1 VQRYEL
7 FGAILSSA
15 YYLIDLR
22 GNPGTII
29 SVRISRQAL
38 LASIVLIGLGQVA
51 AAATETKRVVLL
63 HSFGRDFL
71 PWSHYSAEIRA
82 ELTRQ
87 SPWPIEIQDHS
98 LMSARSSDEASERPF
113 IDYLRAFYEKKA
125 PDLIVSI
132 GAPAAVFV
140 QRHRQEL
147 FPGTPMLLTATEQRR
162 VDPGSLSASDAVLA
176 VKNDF
181 AGVLKNILQVLPDT
195 KVVAIVN
202 GSSPTERFWRQ
213 EITREWKPIE
223 NHVSVIWWSDLSFE
237 SILAQAATLPPHSAI
252 FWQLMNVDGAGVA
265 HEGSAAFDRL
275 RAIANAP
282 IFSYEGSY
290 LGKQI
295 VGGPMYSIHEVS
307 QAAAAVALRMLR
319 GETPSQIK
327 AQPVGFA
334 QPKYDWRELKRWDI
348 SESRLP
354 PGSQIYFREATAWQQ
369 YRWQMMAIGAA
380 ILLQAAL
387 ISWLVYEHRRRH
399 NAEVLARSSMSE
411 LQRLDRL
418 ATAAELSASI
428 AHEVNQPLTGIST
441 LASAALHWLA
451 RGKPDPDK
459 MRDALTQILEASHSA
474 SELVTSVR
482 AMFTKQSGNR
492 VELDIN
498 ALIRSVLAILHV
510 ELQKDRIEALTQ
522 LDPALPRIECDRVQL
537 QQVLVNLIKN
547 AIEAMHG
554 EEARVLCIKT
564 SLTQADVVNVSV
576 QDSGCGIDPANV
588 GNLFK
593 ALVTTKEKGMGMG
606 LAICQ
611 SIIESHKGRIWASA
625 AVGKGSVF
633 QFELP
638 CEVAAEPVRP
648 LALHES
654 AA

>member
-1 VQRYEL
+1 
-7 FGAILSSA
+7 
-15 YYLIDLR
+15 
-22 GNPGTII
+22 
-29 SVRISRQAL
+29 
-38 LASIVLIGLGQVA
+38 
-51 AAATETKRVVLL
+51 
-63 HSFGRDFL
+63 
-71 PWSHYSAEIRA
+71 
-82 ELTRQ
+82 
-87 SPWPIEIQDHS
+87 
-98 LMSARSSDEASERPF
+98 
-113 IDYLRAFYEKKA
+113 
-125 PDLIVSI
+125 
-132 GAPAAVFV
+132 
-140 QRHRQEL
+140 
-147 FPGTPMLLTATEQRR
+147 
-162 VDPGSLSASDAVLA
+162 
-176 VKNDF
+176 
-181 AGVLKNILQVLPDT
+181 
-195 KVVAIVN
+195 
-202 GSSPTERFWRQ
+202 
-213 EITREWKPIE
+213 
-223 NHVSVIWWSDLSFE
+223 
-237 SILAQAATLPPHSAI
+237 
-252 FWQLMNVDGAGVA
+252 
-265 HEGSAAFDRL
+265 
-275 RAIANAP
+275 
-282 IFSYEGSY
+282 
-290 LGKQI
+290 
-295 VGGPMYSIHEVS
+295 
-307 QAAAAVALRMLR
+307 
-319 GETPSQIK
+319 
-327 AQPVGFA
+327 
-334 QPKYDWRELKRWDI
+334 
-348 SESRLP
+348 
-354 PGSQIYFREATAWQQ
+354 
-369 YRWQMMAIGAA
+369 
-380 ILLQAAL
+380 
-387 ISWLVYEHRRRH
+387 
-399 NAEVLARSSMSE
+399 MSE

-459 MRDALTQILEASHSA
+459 MRDALMQILEASHSA